1 MDDKLD
7 ILDIIAKL
15 ETGIWA
21 TEITA
26 SIVRLRSRVRRGGA
40 THRPMEERLDKE
52 DVIDVLDGGMA

>member
-7 ILDIIAKL
+7 RLDIIARL
-15 ETGIWA
+15 DTGICA
-21 TEITA
+21 EDITA
-26 SIVRLRSRVRRGGA
+26 SIVRLLSRVRSGGA